1 MSAYLTRR
9 MLGFALNLFFVSI
22 FVFTLLRLIPGDAA
36 ANILG
41 QEASPENLEKF
52 REAHGL
58 NGSWFEQ
65 YTRWAGDM
73 LQGEFGKSLWSHTS
87 VTSTFFDR
95 LPMTLEIVL
104 LSFTF
109 TLVFGITAGIISAL
123 KQNSLTDI
131 GVRVVAIFGLAI
143 PNFLILTLLLIVP
156 ARYFG
161 YAPPFGAT
169 NPFDN
174 PIDNLR
180 LFVPPTLLLAISSS
194 AVLMRFTRSGF
205 LEVLRQDYIRTAR
218 SKGLDERVVTL
229 RHAFRNALP
238 PVLTLAGLQLGGL
251 LSGSIIL
258 ERVMGLPGLGVWTL
272 DAIQNKDIP
281 VVMLVSMYTA
291 MVIMTINLVI
301 DLSYALID
309 PRIRISA

>member
-9 MLGFALNLFFVSI
+9 LIGFGINLVLVSM
-22 FVFTLLRLIPGDAA
+22 FVFTLLRLVPGDAA

-41 QEASPENLEKF
+41 VEATPEALADF
-52 REAHGL
+52 REKHGL
-58 NGSWFEQ
+58 NGSLLEQ
-65 YTRWAGDM
+65 YSRWAGGII
-73 LQGEFGKSLWSHTS
+73 QGDFGKSLWSHTS
-87 VTSTFFDR
+87 VTSTFLDR
-95 LPMTLEIVL
+95 LPVTLEIVM

-109 TLVFGITAGIISAL
+109 SMLIGITSGIFSAL
-123 KQNSLTDI
+123 RQNSLTDI
-131 GVRVVAIFGLAI
+131 SVRVFAIFGLAV

-156 ARYFG
+156 ARIWG

-169 NPFDN
+169 NPFDS
-174 PIDNLR
+174 PVDNLR
-180 LFVPPTLLLAISSS
+180 LFIPPTLLLSISSS

-218 SKGLDERVVTL
+218 AKGLEERVVTM

-258 ERVMGLPGLGVWTL
+258 ERVMGLPGLGTWTL
-272 DAIQNKDIP
+272 DAIGNKDIP
-281 VVMLVSMYTA
+281 VVMIVSLYTA
-291 MVIMTINLVI
+291 TVLMTINLVI
-301 DLSYALID
+301 DLAYGLID
-309 PRIRISA
+309 PRIRVG

>member
-1 MSAYLTRR
+1 MTAYLTRR
-9 MLGFALNLFFVSI
+9 FIGFGINLVLVSI
-22 FVFTLLRLIPGDAA
+22 FVFTLLRLVPGDAA

-41 QEASPENLEKF
+41 QEATQEALIDF
-52 REAHGL
+52 REKHGL
-58 NGSWFEQ
+58 NGSLVEQ
-65 YTRWAGDM
+65 YTRWAGGII
-73 LQGEFGKSLWSHTS
+73 QGDFGKSLWSHSS

-95 LPMTLEIVL
+95 LPVTLEIVA
-104 LSFTF
+104 LSFSF
-109 TLVFGITAGIISAL
+109 TLVIGISSGILSAL
-123 KQNSLTDI
+123 RQNSVTDMA
-131 GVRVVAIFGLAI
+131 VRLIAIFGLAV

-169 NPFDN
+169 NPFDS
-174 PIDNLR
+174 PIDNLK

-218 SKGLDERVVTL
+218 AKGLEERVVTM

-272 DAIQNKDIP
+272 DAIGNKDIP
-281 VVMLVSMYTA
+281 VVMIVSLYSA
-291 MVIMTINLVI
+291 MVLMTINLVI
-301 DLSYALID
+301 DLAYGLID
-309 PRIRISA
+309 PRIRIT

>member
-9 MLGFALNLFFVSI
+9 LAGFALNLFFVSI

-41 QEASPENLEKF
+41 QEASPENLEQF

-65 YTRWAGDM
+65 YTSWAGGI
-73 LQGEFGKSLWSHTS
+73 LQGNFGKSLWSHTS
-87 VTSTFFDR
+87 VTSTFFER
-95 LPMTLEIVL
+95 LPITLEIVL

-109 TLVFGITAGIISAL
+109 TLIFGISAGILSAL
-123 KQNSLTDI
+123 KQNTGTDI
-131 GVRVVAIFGLAI
+131 MVRVFAIFGLAV
-143 PNFLILTLLLIVP
+143 PNFLILTLLLVVP

-169 NPFDN
+169 NPFDS
-174 PIDNLR
+174 PVDNLR
-180 LFVPPTLLLAISSS
+180 LFVPPTLLLALSSS

-218 SKGLDERVVTL
+218 SKGLDERIITI

-291 MVIMTINLVI
+291 MVLMTINLVI

-309 PRIRISA
+309 PRIRLTG

>member
-1 MSAYLTRR
+1 VTAYLTRR
-9 MLGFALNLFFVSI
+9 LIGFAINLVLVSI
-22 FVFTLLRLIPGDAA
+22 FVFTLLRLVPGDAA

-41 QEASPENLEKF
+41 VEATPEALEQF
-52 REAHGL
+52 REKHGL

-65 YTRWAGDM
+65 YSRWAGGI
-73 LQGEFGKSLWSHTS
+73 LQGDFGKSLWSHTG

-95 LPMTLEIVL
+95 LPVTLEIVV

-109 TLVFGITAGIISAL
+109 TLLIGITSGILSAL
-123 KQNSLTDI
+123 KQNSLADI
-131 GVRVVAIFGLAI
+131 SVRAFAIFGLAV

-156 ARYFG
+156 ARIWG

-169 NPFDN
+169 NPFDS
-174 PIDNLR
+174 PFDNLR

-218 SKGLDERVVTL
+218 AKGLEERVVTM

-258 ERVMGLPGLGVWTL
+258 ERVMGLPGLGTWTL
-272 DAIQNKDIP
+272 DAIANKDIP
-281 VVMLVSMYTA
+281 VVMIVSLYTA
-291 MVIMTINLVI
+291 TILMTINLVI
-301 DLSYALID
+301 DLAYGLID
-309 PRIRISA
+309 PRIRIA

>member
-1 MSAYLTRR
+1 VTAYLSRR
-9 MLGFALNLFFVSI
+9 MIGFGVNLFFVSI
-22 FVFTLLRLIPGDAA
+22 FVFTLLRLVPGDAA

-41 QEASPENLEKF
+41 QDATPENLATF

-58 NGSWFEQ
+58 NGSLFEQ
-65 YTRWAGDM
+65 YARWAGGI
-73 LQGEFGKSLWSHTS
+73 LQGDFGKSLWSHTS
-87 VTSTFFDR
+87 VTSTFFSR
-95 LPMTLEIVL
+95 LPITLEIVI

-109 TLVFGITAGIISAL
+109 TLIFGISAGIISAL

-131 GVRVVAIFGLAI
+131 GVRVFAIFGLAV
-143 PNFLILTLLLIVP
+143 PNFLILTLLLIIP

-169 NPFDN
+169 NPFND
-174 PIDNLR
+174 PFDNLR
-180 LFVPPTLLLAISSS
+180 LFVPPTLLLSIGTS

-218 SKGLDERVVTL
+218 SKGLEERVVTM

-272 DAIQNKDIP
+272 DAISNKDTP
-281 VVMLVSMYTA
+281 VVMLVSLYTA
-291 MVIMTINLVI
+291 VVLMSINLII
-301 DLSYALID
+301 DMTYAMID
-309 PRIRISA
+309 PRIRINA

>member
-1 MSAYLTRR
+1 MTAYISRR
-9 MLGFALNLFFVSI
+9 LIAFAFNLFLVSV
-22 FVFTLLRLIPGDAA
+22 FVFCLLRLVPGDAA

-41 QEASPENLEKF
+41 QEASPENLEQF
-52 REAHGL
+52 RKAHGL
-58 NGSWFEQ
+58 DGSMLEQ
-65 YTRWAGDM
+65 YTRWASGI
-73 LQGEFGKSLWSHTS
+73 LQGDFGKSLWSHTS
-87 VTSTFFDR
+87 VTSTFFSR
-95 LPMTLEIVL
+95 LPITLEIVA

-109 TLVFGITAGIISAL
+109 TLLFGISAGIISAL
-123 KQNSLTDI
+123 RQNSLADI
-131 GVRVVAIFGLAI
+131 SIRGVAILGLAV
-143 PNFLILTLLLIVP
+143 PNFLILTLLLVVP
-156 ARYFG
+156 ARFFG

-174 PIDNLR
+174 PLDNLR
-180 LFVPPTLLLAISSS
+180 LFVPPTLLLSIGSS

-218 SKGLDERVVTL
+218 SKGLEERAVTM
-229 RHAFRNALP
+229 RHALRNALP

-251 LSGSIIL
+251 LSGSVIL

-281 VVMLVSMYTA
+281 VVMLVSMYSA
-291 MVIMTINLVI
+291 FVLMTINLVI
-301 DLSYALID
+301 DLTYALID

>member
-1 MSAYLTRR
+1 MSVYLTRR
-9 MLGFALNLFFVSI
+9 SIGFLVNLVLVSI
-22 FVFTLLRLIPGDAA
+22 FVFCLLRLVPGDAA

-41 QEASPENLEKF
+41 QEATQESLEKF
-52 REAHGL
+52 RADHGL
-58 NGSWFEQ
+58 NGSFLEQ
-65 YTRWAGDM
+65 YWRWASGI
-73 LQGEFGKSLWSHTS
+73 LQGNFGKSLWSHTS

-95 LPMTLEIVL
+95 LPVTLEIVM
-104 LSFTF
+104 LSFAF
-109 TLVFGITAGIISAL
+109 TLLVGIASGMISAL
-123 KQNSLTDI
+123 RQNSPTDL
-131 GVRVVAIFGLAI
+131 GVRVFAVLGLAI
-143 PNFLILTLLLIVP
+143 PNFLILTLLLIIPSRVS
-156 ARYFG
+156 G

-174 PIDNLR
+174 PFDNLR

-205 LEVLRQDYIRTAR
+205 LEVLRQDFIRTAR
-218 SKGLDERVVTL
+218 AKGLDERVIIM

-272 DAIQNKDIP
+272 DAIGNKDTP
-281 VVMLVSMYTA
+281 VVMIVSLYSA
-291 MVIMTINLVI
+291 VVLMTINLVI
-301 DLSYALID
+301 DLTYGLLD
-309 PRIRISA
+309 PRIRYS

>member
-1 MSAYLTRR
+1 VTAYLSRR
-9 MLGFALNLFFVSI
+9 LVGFAINLFLVSL
-22 FVFTLLRLIPGDAA
+22 FVFALLRLVPGDAA

-41 QEASPENLEKF
+41 QEASQENLVKF

-58 NGSWFEQ
+58 NGSFFEQ
-65 YTRWAGDM
+65 YSRWAGGILRGD
-73 LQGEFGKSLWSHTS
+73 FGKSLWSHTS
-87 VTSTFFDR
+87 VTGTFFNR
-95 LPMTLEIVL
+95 LPVTLEIVT

-109 TLVFGITAGIISAL
+109 TLLLGISSGILSAL
-123 KQNSLTDI
+123 KQNSLTDMA
-131 GVRVVAIFGLAI
+131 VRVTAIFGLAV
-143 PNFLILTLLLIVP
+143 PNFLILTLLLIMP
-156 ARYFG
+156 ARFFG

-169 NPFDN
+169 NPFDD
-174 PIDNLR
+174 PFDNLR
-180 LFVPPTLLLAISSS
+180 LFVPPTLLLAVGSS

-218 SKGLDERVVTL
+218 AKGLEERVITM

-281 VVMLVSMYTA
+281 VVMLVSTYTA
-291 MVIMTINLVI
+291 MVVMSINLVI
-301 DLSYALID
+301 DMTYALVD
-309 PRIRISA
+309 PRIRLS

>member
-1 MSAYLTRR
+1 MTAYLFRR
-9 MLGFALNLFFVSI
+9 LIGFAINLVLVSV
-22 FVFTLLRLIPGDAA
+22 FVFTLLRLVPGDAA

-41 QEASPENLEKF
+41 VEATPEALVQF
-52 REAHGL
+52 REKHGL
-58 NGSWFEQ
+58 NGSLFEQ
-65 YTRWAGDM
+65 YSRWAGGIIRGD
-73 LQGEFGKSLWSHTS
+73 FGKSLWSHTS

-95 LPMTLEIVL
+95 LPVTLEIVV

-109 TLVFGITAGIISAL
+109 TLLIGITSGIISAL
-123 KQNSLTDI
+123 RQNSLTDI
-131 GVRVVAIFGLAI
+131 SVRVVAIFGLAV

-156 ARYFG
+156 ARIWG

-169 NPFDN
+169 NPFDS
-174 PIDNLR
+174 PLDNLR
-180 LFVPPTLLLAISSS
+180 LFVPPALLLSISSS

-218 SKGLDERVVTL
+218 AKGLEERVVTM

-258 ERVMGLPGLGVWTL
+258 ERVMGLPGLGTWTL
-272 DAIQNKDIP
+272 DAIGNKDIP
-281 VVMLVSMYTA
+281 VVMIVSLYTA
-291 MVIMTINLVI
+291 MVLMTINLVI
-301 DLSYALID
+301 DLAYGLID
-309 PRIRISA
+309 PRIRIN

>member
-1 MSAYLTRR
+1 VTAYLSRR
-9 MLGFALNLFFVSI
+9 MIGFGVNLFFVST
-22 FVFTLLRLIPGDAA
+22 FVFTLLRLVPGDAA

-41 QEASPENLEKF
+41 QDATPENLAAF

-58 NGSWFEQ
+58 NGSLFEQ
-65 YTRWAGDM
+65 YTRWAGGL
-73 LQGEFGKSLWSHTS
+73 LQGDFGKSLWSHTS
-87 VTSTFFDR
+87 VTSTFFSR
-95 LPMTLEIVL
+95 LPITLEIVI

-109 TLVFGITAGIISAL
+109 TLIFGISAGIISAL

-131 GVRVVAIFGLAI
+131 GVRVFAIFGLAV

-169 NPFDN
+169 NPFND
-174 PIDNLR
+174 PFDNLR
-180 LFVPPTLLLAISSS
+180 LFVPPTLLLSISTS

-218 SKGLDERVVTL
+218 SKGLEERVVTM

-272 DAIQNKDIP
+272 DAISNKDTP
-281 VVMLVSMYTA
+281 VVMLVSLYTA
-291 MVIMTINLVI
+291 VVLMSINLII
-301 DLSYALID
+301 DMTYAMID
-309 PRIRISA
+309 PRIRINA